1 VKNDHPV
8 FCAPNE
14 FPLIPQHTKTLRVSI
29 VLLHTTSEI
38 RVSFH
43 AVLSLAVS
51 RHWTFFLVLFENVYC
66 VNKANHHYTKE
77 VEAYRYLSIQSI
89 FFFTNIFA

>member
-14 FPLIPQHTKTLRVSI
+14 FPLMPQHTKTLRVSI
-29 VLLHTTSEI
+29 VLLHTTSDI

-43 AVLSLAVS
+43 A
-51 RHWTFFLVLFENVYC
+51 LFSPGGF
-66 VNKANHHYTKE
+66 KA
-77 VEAYRYLSIQSI
+77 LGI
-89 FFFTNIFA
+89 FFSFF